1 MSETEQRLHF
11 DVFQPSPTERIV
23 RVIVPAEAV
32 QGLLAAKIK
41 SVQKTAVL
49 PGFRKGKIPE
59 SVIRSRWLEVLMGE
73 VRNQLIEAN
82 TPTIMDHENVDKKTV
97 VGDPTIKRIKISEEK
112 GLSYE
117 IHLKSVSADSVVD
130 FTKPAPKVTTVE
142 SEAPKS
148 EGE

>member
-97 VGDPTIKRIKISEEK
+97 VGDPVIKRIKISEEK

-130 FTKPAPKVTTVE
+130 FTEPAPKVTAVE
-142 SEAPKS
+142 SEAPKN